1 MWTSNWR
8 CVGLLVAG
16 LFGASLSGAEE
27 LPVGTTIGP
36 DNLAQVLDESFD
48 GHRIGDMLSDPMQ
61 MWIRDFNLTMRL
73 AKPGD
78 YKIPSH
84 LTAATEANVGQATFN
99 RETKLVEGWTAGTP
113 FPPDQIDIN
122 DPDAGYKAAYNFFY
136 TPAFRNDSA
145 EFDSHTILIGAKRGL
160 EQTQKLI
167 NYQYTMQGRTSAGPL
182 NLDPDILKKQLV
194 VVQSPYDVAG
204 LGSFNIRYA
213 NGKQDNAWAY
223 IKSVRRVRRISG
235 NFWMDPV
242 ANLDLLGDDN
252 GLIDASPSWYADVKL
267 LGVQHI
273 LAVPNTPG
281 MVDPENLG
289 ARIDLVNPPH
299 WNPINSDWEPREV
312 FVLRI
317 DYPEVHPYSYKIV
330 YMEKGFPQNWL
341 GEMYDKKEQL
351 WRIGL
356 FMGIQM
362 ETENGEPAMAF
373 SQVPVCDFQRLHCS
387 QITVTALRL
396 NNKELRAQDFS
407 ERNIEKVAK
416 GQLFAF

>member
-1 MWTSNWR
+1 MSTVNWR
-8 CVGLLVAG
+8 CAG
-16 LFGASLSGAEE
+16 LFVVGVFGALPSGAEE
-27 LPVGTTIGP
+27 LSAGTVIGP
-36 DNLAQVLDESFD
+36 GNLAQRMDDSFA
-48 GHRIGDMLSDPMQ
+48 GHRIGDMLSEPMQ
-61 MWIRDFNLTMRL
+61 MWIRDHNLTMRL
-73 AKPGD
+73 AEPGD
-78 YKIPSH
+78 YRIPSH
-84 LTAATEANVGQATFN
+84 LIEATRANAGQARFN
-99 RETKLVEGWTAGTP
+99 SETRLVEGWTAGIP

-122 DPDAGYKAAYNFFY
+122 DTQAGYKLAYNFFY

-145 EFDSHTILIGAKRGL
+145 EFDSHTILIGANRGL

-167 NYQYTMQGRTSAGPL
+167 NYQYVLQGRTSGGPL
-182 NLDPDILKKQLV
+182 NLDEEVLKKQLV
-194 VVQSPYDVAG
+194 VVQHPYDVAG

-223 IKSVRRVRRISG
+223 VKSVRRVRRISG

-252 GLIDASPSWYADVKL
+252 GLIDASPSWYAGVKL
-267 LGVQHI
+267 LDIKHV
-273 LAVPNTPG
+273 LAVANTPG
-281 MVDPENLG
+281 MVDPENFG
-289 ARIDLVNPPH
+289 ERIDLDNPPH
-299 WNPINSDWEPREV
+299 WNPINVDWEPREV

-317 DYPEVHPYSYKIV
+317 DYPEVHPYSYKTV
-330 YMEKGFPQNWL
+330 YMEKEFPQNWL
-341 GEMYDKKEQL
+341 GEMYDKKGEL

-396 NNKELRAQDFS
+396 NNQELRAQDFS

-416 GQLFAF
+416 GQMFAF